1 MTWKISPDVAWVADS
16 DGTLYA
22 MPMSTLHPVILAGAL
37 ADLWRDL
44 SAADDPVAG
53 AMRRHGLKRDA
64 VAAQVDGALRQ
75 LRDGGLVVHG

>member
-1 MTWKISPDVAWVADS
+1 MTWTISPDVAWVADS
-16 DGTLYA
+16 EGTLYA
-22 MPMSTLHPVILAGAL
+22 MPLSTLHPVILTGAL

-44 SAADDPVAG
+44 SAGDDPVEA
-53 AMRRHGLKRDA
+53 AMRRHGLERDS